1 MKKRILT
8 ALAVALLLS
17 MFCAQAMASHGDI
30 TIKNAK
36 VYSDP
41 AMKDYVGTI
50 PAYTALV
57 VRSNDSYT
65 DVYINGK
72 VYYIS
77 KSALLNRSLACDYV
91 ATLDKGTK
99 VYQRAS
105 TAARSYTLKQEG
117 AIQVC
122 KVKGDWALVQTLGDK
137 GLYAFVKVD
146 KLQNITKI

>member
-41 AMKDYVGTI
+41 TMKDYVGTI

-72 VYYIS
+72 VYYI
-77 KSALLNRSLACDYV
+77 KESALLDKSVLGDYV
-91 ATLDKGTK
+91 AVLGKGTT
-99 VYQRAS
+99 VYQRANTS
-105 TAARSYTLKQEG
+105 AAKYTLKKDG
-117 AIQVC
+117 VVQVC
-122 KVKGDWALVQTLGDK
+122 KVKGEWALVQTLSER
-137 GLYAFVKVD
+137 GLYAFVKID
-146 KLQNITKI
+146 KLKNITKV

>member
-1 MKKRILT
+1 MKKTVMTI
-8 ALAVALLLS
+8 LAVALLLTV
-17 MFCAQAMASHGDI
+17 FCATGLASHGDI
-30 TIKNAK
+30 TVKAAK
-36 VYSDP
+36 AYADP
-41 AMKDYVGTI
+41 ALKDYVGTI
-50 PAYTALV
+50 PAYTSLL

-77 KSALLNRSLACDYV
+77 KSALLNKNLTGDYV

-99 VYQRAS
+99 VYQRANS
-105 TAARSYTLKQEG
+105 EAKSYTLKKAG

-122 KVKGDWALVQTLGDK
+122 KVKGDWALVQTLGDQ
-137 GLYAFVKVD
+137 GLYAFVKID

>member
-1 MKKRILT
+1 MKKTIMT
-8 ALAVALLLS
+8 ILAVALLLTL
-17 MFCAQAMASHGDI
+17 FCATALASHGDI
-30 TIKNAK
+30 TVKATN
-36 VYSDP
+36 VYADP
-41 AMKDYVGTI
+41 ALKNYVGTI
-50 PAYTALV
+50 PAYTALL

-77 KSALLNRSLACDYV
+77 KSSLLNKNLAGDYV

-122 KVKGDWALVQTLGDK
+122 KVKGEWALVQTLGDK
-137 GLYAFVKVD
+137 GLYAFVKID